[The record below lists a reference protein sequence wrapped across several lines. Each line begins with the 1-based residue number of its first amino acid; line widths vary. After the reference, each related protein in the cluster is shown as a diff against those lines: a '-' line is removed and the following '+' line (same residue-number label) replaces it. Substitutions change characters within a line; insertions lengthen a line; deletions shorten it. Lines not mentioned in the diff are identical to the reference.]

1 MSIYGKPSRPFH
13 LYLSYAWNEGR
24 TLDEFRMLLQREQF
38 KPTISILS
46 PTHSANGAEDE
57 RALYRVIKTKM
68 KFCDAVVMLG
78 GEYVKYGR
86 WINKELIACRD
97 ELRKPVI
104 FVRRDQSEPIPFILE
119 QHADTIVDWD
129 AAAIIG
135 AIRQLSG
142 RRS

>member
-1 MSIYGKPSRPFH
+1 MSIQKESSRPFH
-13 LYLSYAWNEGR
+13 LYLSYAWNDER
-24 TLDEFRMLLQREQF
+24 ALDEFRTLLQRERF

-46 PTHSANGAEDE
+46 PAHSANQADDE
-57 RALYRVIKTKM
+57 RALYHAIKTKI

-97 ELRKPVI
+97 ELRKPVV
-104 FVRRDQSEPIPFILE
+104 FVRREKSEPIPFIFK

-129 AAAIIG
+129 AEAIVS
-135 AIRQLSG
+135 AIRQLAG